1 MIWCYIIISMFIGI
15 IAGVGYYEVTRSELR
30 LNYELKELV
39 MMLGKTKR
47 NAILIGVIVGIIWP
61 LTLMVLTSVLVLVA
75 IVPNTFN
82 EPFATVKDLKNVDL
96 TNHNIVWDEKDED
109 NVVGD
114 DVETCINLNL
124 AEVDEAESDNIE
136 STEPNTKD

>member
-82 EPFATVKDLKNVDL
+82 EPFDTVKDLKNIDL

>member
-82 EPFATVKDLKNVDL
+82 EPFVTVKDLKNVDL

>member
-61 LTLMVLTSVLVLVA
+61 LTLMVLTSVLILVA

-82 EPFATVKDLKNVDL
+82 ESFVTVKDLKNIDL

>member
-1 MIWCYIIISMFIGI
+1 MGC
-15 IAGVGYYEVTRSELR
+15 
-30 LNYELKELV
+30 
-39 MMLGKTKR
+39 
-47 NAILIGVIVGIIWP
+47 
-61 LTLMVLTSVLVLVA
+61 
-75 IVPNTFN
+75 IVPNTFD
-82 EPFATVKDLKNVDL
+82 EHFVTVKDLKNIDL

>member
-75 IVPNTFN
+75 I
-82 EPFATVKDLKNVDL
+82 
-96 TNHNIVWDEKDED
+96 ID
-109 NVVGD
+109 NLFGNFD
-114 DVETCINLNL
+114 AL
-124 AEVDEAESDNIE
+124 
-136 STEPNTKD
+136 

>member
-61 LTLMVLTSVLVLVA
+61 LTLMVLTSVLILVA

-82 EPFATVKDLKNVDL
+82 EPVVTVKDLKKIDL

>member
-82 EPFATVKDLKNVDL
+82 EHFATVKDLKNVDL

-136 STEPNTKD
+136 STEPNTKE